1 MSTRMGRAMPLLATL
16 ILGLAG
22 AAWAA
27 GGGEHGGITE
37 AKMQDLIWRT
47 FNFLVFAAILIKLAV
62 KPAKQFFANRA
73 LQIAENLDALEAR
86 KQEAEAALAA
96 AETRL
101 KEVEQERE
109 RLIQQFRAEGELEK
123 AAILKKAEMVAQ
135 RLKEMA
141 KMSIEAETRKAAQE
155 LKQEVAVQATMLA
168 EEMIRQKLTFTDH
181 QRLVEE
187 YLEKVVEKH

>member
-1 MSTRMGRAMPLLATL
+1 MFPLLATL
-16 ILGLAG
+16 VLGLAG
-22 AAWAA
+22 FAWAA

-47 FNFLVFAAILIKLAV
+47 FNFLVFAAILIKLV
-62 KPAKQFFANRA
+62 TKPAKQFFANRVQA
-73 LQIAENLDALEAR
+73 IAENLDELEAR
-86 KQEAEAALAA
+86 KQAAEAALAA

-101 KEVEQERE
+101 KEVEKERE

-141 KMSIEAETRKAAQE
+141 KMTIEGETKRAAQE
-155 LKQEVAVQATMLA
+155 LKQEVAQQATKLA

>member
-1 MSTRMGRAMPLLATL
+1 MSRRVSKALPLLATL
-16 ILGLAG
+16 VLGLAG

-37 AKMQDLIWRT
+37 AKVQDFIWRS

-62 KPAKQFFANRA
+62 KPAKQFFSSRT
-73 LQIAENLDALEAR
+73 LEIAESLDALEAR

-101 KEVEQERE
+101 QEVEKERE

-123 AAILKKAEMVAQ
+123 AAILKKAEMAAQ
-135 RLKEMA
+135 RIKEMA
-141 KMSIEAETRKAAQE
+141 RMSIEGETKRAVQE
-155 LKQEVAVQATMLA
+155 LKQEVAVQATKLA